1 MIRPRMMAIAAAAV
15 IALSGCGGSG
25 DEPKAKPKS
34 DLSNLS
40 ANALLAKAKTQIEK
54 ESSVTIKG
62 SGNDGGNEIG
72 MNISYVAEDAS
83 GTVTLD
89 GSEMTLL
96 KVGEKAFFKAGDD
109 FWKAQA
115 GEEAAMIISLVD
127 GRWIKADG
135 SSDFADLVSLTQR
148 SFLSEEIL
156 DPEGKVTKGTSKK
169 IDGVDCLALNDDE
182 EGTLYVASDNGRP
195 IRLVGEGESQGNL
208 NFSYD
213 EVDAPKAPASADVV
227 DLAALGG

>member
-1 MIRPRMMAIAAAAV
+1 MIRPRMMVIATAAL

-25 DEPKAKPKS
+25 DEPKA

-54 ESSVTIKG
+54 QSSVTIDG

-72 MNISYVAEDAS
+72 MNISYTAKDAS
-83 GTVTLD
+83 GTVTID

-96 KVGEKAFFKAGDD
+96 KVGGRSFFKAEDE

-115 GEEAAMIISLVD
+115 GEESATIIDLVD

-135 SSDFADLVSLTQR
+135 DSDFADLVSLTNR

-156 DPEGKVTKGTSKK
+156 DPDGKVTKGKAKK
-169 IDGVDCLALNDDE
+169 VAGVDCLALNDDE
-182 EGTLYVASDNGRP
+182 AGTLYVASDDGRP
-195 IRLVGEGESQGNL
+195 IQLMGEGESQGDL
-208 NFSYD
+208 SFSYD
-213 EVDAPKAPASADVV
+213 SVDAPKAPASADIV
-227 DLAALGG
+227 DLAALAG